1 MNKRNTHRMGKLG
14 LATAFICLSFSE
26 VALSNAHFAPPAGE
40 ALVFKEGGSILKLD
54 PSGILDIEVRGQV
67 TEMEGEP
74 IPGVNIMIK
83 GTNVGTVTDME
94 GNYSLSVPDEN
105 AVLVFSFI
113 GYLSEEVQ
121 VGTQTAI
128 NVSLVPDIK
137 TLDELVVV
145 GYGTQKRSEV
155 VGAVSSV
162 TIDEQIS
169 SRAMANVSSGLSGLI
184 PGLSAV
190 QSTGMAGRNQADLII
205 RGLGSVNNSNPLIVV
220 DGMPDVDINKIDM
233 NDVESVSVL
242 KDAASAAVYGSR
254 GANGVILITTKSGRN
269 KEATINF
276 SSTTAIESPT
286 KGHNF
291 MADYPRAL
299 TVQQRAASTNSLPEN
314 MTFRNGTIDEWMAM
328 GMVDPIAY
336 PNTDWFDVTS
346 RTGVLQRHN
355 LSASGG
361 NEQSKFYISVGMLD
375 QQGIQLNNDYSQF
388 NARINYDYKLREN
401 MNVGVKLY
409 GNSSNFTYSLGSG
422 VTEGGVQSVWDGDG
436 MRFAVAGVLPY
447 HPATGRFGGAMAY
460 GEDPMAF
467 QPYSVIMNNRTN
479 QDRQEGNG
487 NIYFDWS
494 PVKGLTA
501 TVNYYLNVYNQFSS
515 YAPTPTR
522 SFNFQTGTDGARE
535 FVSVNAGIDNYT
547 RTGHKNMFTGQ
558 LDYEFNIGENHNIK
572 MLGVYSEEYWFF
584 RHQEASRLDRLHP
597 SLEELDAALPDNQTN
612 RGYTS
617 EEGLRSVIG
626 RVNYSA
632 FDKYLLEANFRYDG
646 SSKFLHGSRY
656 GFFPSVAVGWRFIE
670 EDFVKSFAGNVLSD
684 GKLRMSY
691 GGLGN
696 NSGVGRYEQQEVLT
710 IQNYII
716 DGQPVK
722 GFVYE
727 RMVNRNLSWE
737 ATEVFNIGLDLGFL
751 NNRLTTELDYYDRLT
766 TGMLLRSNLSTHLT
780 GAYNPPR
787 QNIGDL
793 RNKGVEANVT
803 WRDNVNELQYSINL
817 NASYNRSSL
826 EQWSDYIR
834 RGDVFDGNRVF
845 LDMPLDYLYHYDDM
859 GIAQSWQD
867 IYNATPQ
874 GASPGDI
881 LFKDLNGDGRID
893 DNDRKADP
901 NIQTSRPT
909 TNFAM
914 NMNFAW
920 KGFDLAV
927 FLQGSAGRKDF
938 WLNNYKNLNIASS
951 RHASTWEYW
960 NNPWAVDNR
969 NGGWPRLNGNGSNN
983 RQTTFWLDDMS
994 YLRVKN
1000 IQLGYNLPQSVL
1012 SRVMIKNLRLFASAE
1027 NLKTFTSYRGLDPEK
1042 AGSANDLFPLLR
1054 SYSFG
1059 VNLTF

>member
-1 MNKRNTHRMGKLG
+1 MNKTSTYRMGKMGLVTVLACLG
-14 LATAFICLSFSE
+14 FSE
-26 VALSNAHFAPPAGE
+26 VALGHGAFSPPLAE
-40 ALVFKEGGSILKLD
+40 TALSFELD
-54 PSGILDIEVRGQV
+54 PAAQEAVAVSGKV
-67 TEMEGEP
+67 TDMDGEP

-83 GTNVGTVTDME
+83 GTTVGTVTDMD
-94 GNYSLSVPDEN
+94 GNYSLSVPDEG
-105 AVLVFSFI
+105 ATLVFSFI
-113 GYLSEEVQ
+113 GFLTEEIY
-121 VGTQTAI
+121 VGTQTTI

-155 VGAVSSV
+155 VGAVAHV

-169 SRAMANVSSGLSGLI
+169 SRAMANVSSGLSGLV
-184 PGLSAV
+184 PGLTAI

-205 RGLGSVNNSNPLIVV
+205 RGLGSVNSSSPLIVV

-254 GANGVILITTKSGRN
+254 GANGVILITTKSGSN
-269 KEATINF
+269 KDATITF

-299 TVQQRAASTNSLPEN
+299 TVQQRAASTNSLPET
-314 MTFRNGTIDEWMAM
+314 MTFKNGTIDEWMAM
-328 GMVDPIAY
+328 GMVDPIAF
-336 PNTDWFDVTS
+336 PNTDWFDITS
-346 RTGVLQRHN
+346 RTGILQRHN

-361 NEQSKFYISVGMLD
+361 NDLSKFYISVGMLD

-388 NARINYDYKLREN
+388 NARINYDYKLRKN

-409 GNSSNFTYSLGSG
+409 GNSSDFTYSLSSG
-422 VTEGGVQSVWDGDG
+422 VTEGGIQSVWDGDG

-447 HPATGRFGGAMAY
+447 HPGTGRYGGVMAY
-460 GEDPMAF
+460 GEDPQAF
-467 QPYSVIMNNRTN
+467 QPYSVIMNNRTK
-479 QDRQEGNG
+479 QERQEGNG

-494 PVKGLTA
+494 PIKGLTA
-501 TVNYYLNVYNQFSS
+501 AVNYYLSLYHQFNS
-515 YAPTPTR
+515 YAPMPTR
-522 SFNFQTGTDGARE
+522 SFNFQTGLDGARE
-535 FVSVNAGIDNYT
+535 FVSVNAGIDNYL
-547 RTGHKNMFTGQ
+547 RSGHKNMFTGQ
-558 LDYEFNIGENHNIK
+558 LNYEFNIGENHNIK
-572 MLGVYSEEYWFF
+572 VLGVYSEEYWFL
-584 RHQEASRLDRLHP
+584 RYHEASRMDRVHP
-597 SLEELDAALPDNQTN
+597 TLEELDAALPDNQRN
-612 RGYTS
+612 RGYTQ

-632 FDKYLLEANFRYDG
+632 YDKYLLEANFRYDG
-646 SSKFLHGSRY
+646 SSKFLSGSQY

-670 EDFVKSFAGNVLSD
+670 EDFVKSFTGNVLSD
-684 GKLRMSY
+684 GKLRASY

-696 NSGVGRYEQQEVLT
+696 NAGIGRYEQQEVLT
-710 IQNYII
+710 TNNYII
-716 DGQPVK
+716 DGETAK
-722 GFVYE
+722 GFVYD

-737 ATEVFNIGLDLGFL
+737 ATEVLNIGLDLGFL

-766 TGMLLRSNLSTHLT
+766 TGMLLESNLSTHLT
-780 GAYNPPR
+780 GAYRSPR
-787 QNIGDL
+787 QNIGNL
-793 RNKGVEANVT
+793 RNKGVEANLT
-803 WRDNVNELQYSINL
+803 WRDQVRELQYTVNL

-826 EQWSDYIR
+826 EQWSDFIR
-834 RGDVFDGNRVF
+834 RGEEWQGNRVF
-845 LDMPLDYLYHYDDM
+845 LDMPLDYLYHYEDI
-859 GIAQSWQD
+859 GIAQTWQD
-867 IYNATPQ
+867 VYDATPQ
-874 GASPGDI
+874 GAAPGDI

-901 NIQTSRPT
+901 NIQDSRPT
-909 TNFAM
+909 TTFAM

-920 KGFDLAV
+920 KGFDLTV
-927 FLQGSAGRKDF
+927 FLQGSAGRKDY

-969 NGGWPRLNGNGSNN
+969 DGGWPRLNGNGSNN

-994 YLRVKN
+994 YLRLKN
-1000 IQLGYNLPQSVL
+1000 VQLGYNVPQPIL
-1012 SRVMIKNLRLFASAE
+1012 SRLMIKNLRVFASAE
-1027 NLKTFTSYRGLDPEK
+1027 NLATFTSYRGLDPEK
-1042 AGSANDLFPLLR
+1042 AGSANDLFPLLK